1 MALDTNLDFSL
12 HLKNVQNKVNKTI
25 GRLRKLQN
33 TLPITPLITIFN
45 SFLRPHLDYG
55 DIIYDGACNTSFH
68 QTSESI
74 QYNEE
79 LPQKNSIKS

>member
-12 HLKNVQNKVNKTI
+12 HLKNVQNKDFFANFKI
-25 GRLRKLQN
+25 PR
-33 TLPITPLITIFN
+33 TPLITIFN

-55 DIIYDGACNTSFH
+55 DRVFDGACNTSFH

-74 QYNEE
+74 QKKLYQE
-79 LPQKNSIKS
+79 LGFE

>member
-1 MALDTNLDFSL
+1 MALGTNLDL

-25 GRLRKLQN
+25 GLQN
-33 TLPITPLITIFN
+33 TLPRTPLITIFN
-45 SFLRPHLDYG
+45 SFLRPLLDHG
-55 DIIYDGACNTSFH
+55 DIIYDRACNTSFH